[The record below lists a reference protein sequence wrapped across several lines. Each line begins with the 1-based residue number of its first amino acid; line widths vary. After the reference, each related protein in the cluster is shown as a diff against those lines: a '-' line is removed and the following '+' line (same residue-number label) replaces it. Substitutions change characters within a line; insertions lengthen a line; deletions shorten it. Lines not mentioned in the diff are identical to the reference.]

1 MRVIIEYKSY
11 LNKDDLVKVFDLSEN
26 SKDYQRHQSSKIMKA
41 VKEFYKKET
50 GTAWE
55 DTFVYRNVNQNV
67 IPTEYFLKCCPEA
80 RKSFRRS

>member
-1 MRVIIEYKSY
+1 MIIEYKAY
-11 LNKDDLVKVFDLSEN
+11 LNKDDLVKVFDMSEL
-26 SKDYQRHQSSKIMKA
+26 SKDRQRAKSSKIMKS
-41 VKEFYKKET
+41 VRKFYKEET

-80 RKSFRRS
+80 RKSFKRS

>member
-1 MRVIIEYKSY
+1 MIIDYKAY
-11 LNKDDLVKVFDLSEN
+11 LKKDDIVKVLDLGEMSEQ
-26 SKDYQRHQSSKIMKA
+26 SQRNRSSKIMKA
-41 VKEFYKKET
+41 VREYYKKET

-55 DTFVYRNVNQNV
+55 DSFVYRNVNQNV

>member
-1 MRVIIEYKSY
+1 MIIDYKSY
-11 LNKDDLVKVFDLSEN
+11 LNKDDLVKVFDM
-26 SKDYQRHQSSKIMKA
+26 SKCSKEHQRHQSSKIMKA
-41 VKEFYKKET
+41 VKAFYKEET